1 MRSLTCLT
9 GVGLV
14 CLLAGGFFAHPADS
28 STTMPTAVGI
38 HMFSGM
44 QGSTSATQSD
54 AIAAANM
61 SDIVSGLT
69 VQIKQ
74 YGTAMRQANPN
85 VQLYLYVNGELAQSK
100 DCSTFPASWYLY
112 STAGAKVKSPNGNC
126 AMYPLS
132 TQTWNGYAGWID
144 YVKHLCAQNLAQAP
158 LANGCFVDQIS
169 SALNSSW
176 ASALPVNPATKQV
189 YTMSTWMGQMG
200 QIGQTIEQ
208 FTGKPV
214 IGNSY
219 EGGARYWGMPT
230 NLINGYGIDSFE
242 SEHFLNA
249 NKTQW
254 TKQSYWTKNIDM
266 MIDAQ
271 SKGKRINVGFTDAP
285 TTNEETWRQFV
296 TASYLLGNNGNAW
309 LAFCSTAK
317 HSYSDPSPLY
327 GLPIGS
333 PTQTA
338 TSVSGYQVAPGVY
351 ERKFTG
357 GIVVANVSGS
367 SVTVNLGGTY
377 KTVSGSSLGSVT
389 LANGNGAVLVSG

>member
-1 MRSLTCLT
+1 MKFRIIITLC
-9 GVGLV
+9 VV
-14 CLLAGGFFAHPADS
+14 CAVTNWS
-28 STTMPTAVGI
+28 STAASAATKTANGI
-38 HMFSGM
+38 HMFSGL
-44 QGSTSATQSD
+44 QGSASATQSD
-54 AIAAANM
+54 AVAAARM
-61 SDIVSGLT
+61 SDVVSALT
-69 VQIKQ
+69 VQVKQ
-74 YGTAMRQANPN
+74 YGAAMRQANPS

-112 STAGAKVKSPNGNC
+112 STSGAKVKSPNGNC

-132 TQTWNGYAGWID
+132 TQTWSGYAGWID

-176 ASALPVNPATKQV
+176 ATALPVNPATKQL

-200 QIGQTIEQ
+200 QIGQTIQQ

-214 IGNSY
+214 IGNAY

-230 NLINGYGIDSFE
+230 NLINGYGIAGFE

-271 SKGKRINVGFTDAP
+271 SKGKSIQVGFTDAP

-317 HSYSDPSPLY
+317 HSYTDPSPLY
-327 GLPIGS
+327 KLPIGS
-333 PTQTA
+333 PAQTA
-338 TSVSGYQVAPGVY
+338 SSVSGYQIRPGVFL
-351 ERKFTG
+351 RRFTSG
-357 GIVVANVSGS
+357 VAIVNLSGS
-367 SVTVNLGGTY
+367 NTTVSLGGTY
-377 KTVSGSSLGSVT
+377 RDAVGKSYSGVT
-389 LANGNGAVLVSG
+389 LASARGIVLSK

>member
-1 MRSLTCLT
+1 
-9 GVGLV
+9 
-14 CLLAGGFFAHPADS
+14 
-28 STTMPTAVGI
+28 
-38 HMFSGM
+38 
-44 QGSTSATQSD
+44 
-54 AIAAANM
+54 
-61 SDIVSGLT
+61 
-69 VQIKQ
+69 
-74 YGTAMRQANPN
+74 
-85 VQLYLYVNGELAQSK
+85 
-100 DCSTFPASWYLY
+100 
-112 STAGAKVKSPNGNC
+112 
-126 AMYPLS
+126 MYPLS

-144 YVKHLCAQNLAQAP
+144 YVKHLCAKNLAQAP

-176 ASALPVNPATKQV
+176 ATALPVNPATKQL
-189 YTMSTWMGQMG
+189 YTMSTWMAQMG

-214 IGNSY
+214 VGNAY

-230 NLINGYGIDSFE
+230 NLINGYGIDAFE

-266 MIDAQ
+266 MIDSQ
-271 SKGKRINVGFTDAP
+271 SKGKSIQVGFTDAP

-309 LAFCSTAK
+309 LAFCSTAE
-317 HSYSDPSPLY
+317 HSYTDTSPLY
-327 GLPIGS
+327 DLPIGS

-357 GIVVANVSGS
+357 GHCRGQCERIERNREPRRHLQDGVGIIAW
-367 SVTVNLGGTY
+367 LGDAGERKRRGAGQRLTCQHCRGRSQQGVGR
-377 KTVSGSSLGSVT
+377 TEQRPRHPGVPRLGDRLS
-389 LANGNGAVLVSG
+389 

>member
-1 MRSLTCLT
+1 
-9 GVGLV
+9 
-14 CLLAGGFFAHPADS
+14 
-28 STTMPTAVGI
+28 
-38 HMFSGM
+38 MFSGM

-74 YGTAMRQANPN
+74 YGAAMRQANPN

-112 STAGAKVKSPNGNC
+112 STGGAKVKSPNGNC

-176 ASALPVNPATKQV
+176 ASALPIDPATKKV
-189 YTMSTWMGQMG
+189 YAMSTWMGQMG

-285 TTNEETWRQFV
+285 TTNEETWRQFA

-317 HSYSDPSPLY
+317 HSYTDPSPAVWPADRLADADGDVGVRVPGGARCLRAEVHRRHRRCERERIQRDGEPRRHLQD
-327 GLPIGS
+327 GLGIIAWLGDAGERKRRGAGQRL
-333 PTQTA
+333 TCTA
-338 TSVSGYQVAPGVY
+338 ESAARRRGDQPVAPPP
-351 ERKFTG
+351 
-357 GIVVANVSGS
+357 
-367 SVTVNLGGTY
+367 GTY
-377 KTVSGSSLGSVT
+377 LGLT
-389 LANGNGAVLVSG
+389 LS